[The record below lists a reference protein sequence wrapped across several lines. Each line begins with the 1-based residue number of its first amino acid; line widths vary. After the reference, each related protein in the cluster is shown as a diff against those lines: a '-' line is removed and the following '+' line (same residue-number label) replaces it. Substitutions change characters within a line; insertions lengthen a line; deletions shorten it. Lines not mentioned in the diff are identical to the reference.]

1 MSKSKKFITTSA
13 VILSM
18 ATPVVGAVSNLNTVF
33 AESVPV
39 VNGNKD
45 NSTKSLL
52 DANASEKDLTI
63 KQIDEFIDKLNEGL
77 KSENKALL
85 SETTQLIRDYFE
97 DNKMIMNDKLRYS
110 LDDIDRDGNLLGYGD
125 VAIGQ
130 LNALKTRILKSD
142 KSDIAKLRVR
152 AVNTN
157 GDFISDQTYDVQVD
171 DMFSIPKLKGYD
183 TLSASLAEDKSVV
196 TVDVAKGLKV
206 KGSGTLTVVYRE
218 DKVKAE
224 LNKPVENK
232 VDNKIT
238 ENKSNKTAE
247 NKVDNKITENKS
259 NKPVENK
266 VDNKTTENKSNK
278 IAENKSNKI
287 AEDKVDNKATDNK
300 SNKTDENKADNKTT
314 DNKSDKPAENK
325 VDNKTTD
332 DKSDKPVENKVDDKT
347 TENKSDDTYGK
358 TTVDGVITQMKFDKL
373 NDTEVRFSG
382 MIDKT
387 KLSENQKLDGDY
399 ANVIITGS
407 NGEELGTLSV
417 RDDYKFD
424 GILKSQPKD
433 GENLIIKYGG
443 KNYELTYGLDKS
455 NSDQSQSNTSNGNSQ
470 NSDSKTKEKR
480 DAKAGLLPSTGQ
492 QNVVGVVVAGVIMV
506 GLGLTALFMK
516 FRHKKT
522 EE

>member
-110 LDDIDRDGNLLGYGD
+110 LNDIDNNGNLFGYGD

-130 LNALKTRILKSD
+130 LNALKARILKSD

-171 DMFSIPKLKGYD
+171 DLFSIPKLKGYE
-183 TLSASLAEDKSVV
+183 TLSASLAEDKSIV

-232 VDNKIT
+232 VNNKTT
-238 ENKSNKTAE
+238 ENKSSKPVE
-247 NKVDNKITENKS
+247 NKVDNKTIENKS
-259 NKPVENK
+259 SKPVENK

-278 IAENKSNKI
+278 PVENKVDSKTIENKS
-287 AEDKVDNKATDNK
+287 
-300 SNKTDENKADNKTT
+300 DE
-314 DNKSDKPAENK
+314 PAENK
-325 VDNKTTD
+325 VDNKTTEN
-332 DKSDKPVENKVDDKT
+332 KSDKSVENKVDDKT
-347 TENKSDDTYGK
+347 TDNKFDKPAENKADDKSTENKSDDTYGK

-399 ANVIITGS
+399 ANVVITGS

-455 NSDQSQSNTSNGNSQ
+455 NSDQSQSNTYNGNSQ

>member
-33 AESVPV
+33 AESVSV

-52 DANASEKDLTI
+52 DANASKKDLTI
-63 KQIDEFIDKLNEGL
+63 KQIDEFIDKLNEGF

-97 DNKMIMNDKLRYS
+97 DNNMIMNYKLSSS
-110 LDDIDRDGNLLGYGD
+110 LDDIDHIGNSYGHGD

-130 LNALKTRILKSD
+130 LNALKARILKSD

-171 DMFSIPKLKGYD
+171 DMFSIPKLKGYEA
-183 TLSASLAEDKSVV
+183 LSASLVEDKSIV

-224 LNKPVENK
+224 LNKPS
-232 VDNKIT
+232 
-238 ENKSNKTAE
+238 ENKS
-247 NKVDNKITENKS
+247 D
-259 NKPVENK
+259 KPVENK

-278 IAENKSNKI
+278 TAENKVN
-287 AEDKVDNKATDNK
+287 
-300 SNKTDENKADNKTT
+300 NKTIE
-314 DNKSDKPAENK
+314 NKSDKPAENK
-325 VDNKTTD
+325 VDDKFTEN
-332 DKSDKPVENKVDDKT
+332 KSDKPSENKVDDKT
-347 TENKSDDTYGK
+347 NDNKSNKTDENKTDDKSTENKVDDAYGK

-399 ANVIITGS
+399 ANVIVTGS
-407 NGEELGTLSV
+407 NGEELGTLGV

-455 NSDQSQSNTSNGNSQ
+455 NSDQSQSNTSNNNSQ
-470 NSDSKTKEKR
+470 NPDSKIKEKR

-516 FRHKKT
+516 FRHKKS

>member
-1 MSKSKKFITTSA
+1 MSKSKKIITTSA

-18 ATPVVGAVSNLNTVF
+18 ATPVIGAVSNLNTVF

-39 VNGNKD
+39 VNSNKD

-52 DANASEKDLTI
+52 DANASKKDLTI

-77 KSENKALL
+77 KSENNALL
-85 SETTQLIRDYFE
+85 PEATQLIRDYFE
-97 DNKMIMNDKLRYS
+97 DNKMIMNYRLSNS
-110 LDDIDRDGNLLGYGD
+110 LDGIDRHGNGFGD
-125 VAIGQ
+125 VDVAVGQ
-130 LNALKTRILKSD
+130 LNALKARILKSD
-142 KSDIAKLRVR
+142 KSDIVKLRVR
-152 AVNTN
+152 TVNTN

-171 DMFSIPKLKGYD
+171 DMFSIPKLKGYEP
-183 TLSASLAEDKSVV
+183 LSASLAEDKSVV
-196 TVDVAKGLKV
+196 TVDVTKGLKV
-206 KGSGTLTVVYRE
+206 KGSGTLTIVYRE

-232 VDNKIT
+232 SD
-238 ENKSNKTAE
+238 
-247 NKVDNKITENKS
+247 
-259 NKPVENK
+259 KPVENK
-266 VDNKTTENKSNK
+266 VDNK
-278 IAENKSNKI
+278 I
-287 AEDKVDNKATDNK
+287 TDNK
-300 SNKTDENKADNKTT
+300 SDNKTTGNNKVDKKLDNKSVENKSDKPAENKADNKTT
-314 DNKSDKPAENK
+314 ETKSDKSAENK

-332 DKSDKPVENKVDDKT
+332 NKSNKTDETKADDKT

-387 KLSENQKLDGDY
+387 KLSENQKLDGDF

-424 GILKSQPKD
+424 GILKSQPKA
-433 GENLIIKYGG
+433 GEHLIIKYGG
-443 KNYELTYGLDKS
+443 KNYELTYGLDKT

>member
-52 DANASEKDLTI
+52 DANASEKDLII

-232 VDNKIT
+232 VDNKTT
-238 ENKSNKTAE
+238 ENNKAD
-247 NKVDNKITENKS
+247 KKLDNKS
-259 NKPVENK
+259 VENK
-266 VDNKTTENKSNK
+266 VDNKTT
-278 IAENKSNKI
+278 ENKSNKI

-455 NSDQSQSNTSNGNSQ
+455 NSDQSQSNTSNNNSQ
-470 NSDSKTKEKR
+470 NPDSKTKEKR

>member
-52 DANASEKDLTI
+52 DANASEKDLII

-232 VDNKIT
+232 VDNKTT
-238 ENKSNKTAE
+238 ENNKAD
-247 NKVDNKITENKS
+247 KKLDNKS
-259 NKPVENK
+259 VENK
-266 VDNKTTENKSNK
+266 VDNKTT
-278 IAENKSNKI
+278 ENKSNKI

-407 NGEELGTLSV
+407 NGEELGSLSV

>member
-18 ATPVVGAVSNLNTVF
+18 AIPVIGVVSNLNTVF

-52 DANASEKDLTI
+52 DANASKKDLAI
-63 KQIDEFIDKLNEGL
+63 KQIDEFIDKLNEGF
-77 KSENKALL
+77 KSQNQALL

-97 DNKMIMNDKLRYS
+97 DNKMIMTGRLSDS
-110 LDDIDRDGNLLGYGD
+110 LDGIDRNGNLFGNGD
-125 VAIGQ
+125 VAVGQ

-171 DMFSIPKLKGYD
+171 DMFSIPKLKGYE
-183 TLSASLAEDKSVV
+183 TLSASLAEDKSIV

-232 VDNKIT
+232 VDNKT
-238 ENKSNKTAE
+238 
-247 NKVDNKITENKS
+247 TENKS
-259 NKPVENK
+259 NKPAENK
-266 VDNKTTENKSNK
+266 V
-278 IAENKSNKI
+278 
-287 AEDKVDNKATDNK
+287 
-300 SNKTDENKADNKTT
+300 DNKTT

-332 DKSDKPVENKVDDKT
+332 NKSDKPVENKVDDKT
-347 TENKSDDTYGK
+347 TENKSYDTYGK

>member
-18 ATPVVGAVSNLNTVF
+18 ATPVVGSVSNLNTVF
-33 AESVPV
+33 AESVSV

-52 DANASEKDLTI
+52 DANVSKKDLAI
-63 KQIDEFIDKLNEGL
+63 KQIDEFIDKLNEGF
-77 KSENKALL
+77 KSQNKALM

-97 DNKMIMNDKLRYS
+97 DNKMIMNGTLSSSLFYIDTFGIDSVDKYV
-110 LDDIDRDGNLLGYGD
+110 D
-125 VAIGQ
+125 VAVGQ

-196 TVDVAKGLKV
+196 TVDVTKGLKV

-238 ENKSNKTAE
+238 DNKSDKTAENKSDKPAE
-247 NKVDNKITENKS
+247 NKVDNKTIE
-259 NKPVENK
+259 
-266 VDNKTTENKSNK
+266 
-278 IAENKSNKI
+278 
-287 AEDKVDNKATDNK
+287 
-300 SNKTDENKADNKTT
+300 
-314 DNKSDKPAENK
+314 NKSDKPAENK
-325 VDNKTTD
+325 VDNKTTEN
-332 DKSDKPVENKVDDKT
+332 KSDKSVENKVDDKT
-347 TENKSDDTYGK
+347 TDNKSDKPAENKADDKSTENKSDDTYGK

-399 ANVIITGS
+399 ANVVITGS

-455 NSDQSQSNTSNGNSQ
+455 NSDQSQSNTYNGNSQ

-516 FRHKKT
+516 FRHKKS

>member
-232 VDNKIT
+232 VDNKTT

-266 VDNKTTENKSNK
+266 VDNKSTENKSNK
-278 IAENKSNKI
+278 PVENK
-287 AEDKVDNKATDNK
+287 V
-300 SNKTDENKADNKTT
+300 DNKTT
-314 DNKSDKPAENK
+314 DDKSDKPAENK

>member
-52 DANASEKDLTI
+52 DANVSKKDLAI
-63 KQIDEFIDKLNEGL
+63 KQIDEFIDKLNEGF
-77 KSENKALL
+77 KSQNKALI

-97 DNKMIMNDKLRYS
+97 DNKMIMNGTLSSS
-110 LDDIDRDGNLLGYGD
+110 LSDIDTFGIDSVDKYVD
-125 VAIGQ
+125 VAVGQ

-171 DMFSIPKLKGYD
+171 DMFSIPKLKGYE
-183 TLSASLAEDKSVV
+183 TLSASLAEDKSIV
-196 TVDVAKGLKV
+196 TVDVSKGLKV
-206 KGSGTLTVVYRE
+206 KSSGTLTVVYRE

-232 VDNKIT
+232 VDNK
-238 ENKSNKTAE
+238 
-247 NKVDNKITENKS
+247 
-259 NKPVENK
+259 
-266 VDNKTTENKSNK
+266 TTN
-278 IAENKSNKI
+278 
-287 AEDKVDNKATDNK
+287 
-300 SNKTDENKADNKTT
+300 
-314 DNKSDKPAENK
+314 NKSDKPAENK

-332 DKSDKPVENKVDDKT
+332 NKSNKPAENKADNKTIGNNSDEPSENKIDNKMTDNKSNKTDENKVDSKTTDNKSDKPAENKADDKT
-347 TENKSDDTYGK
+347 TENKVNDTYGK

-399 ANVIITGS
+399 ANVVITGS

>member
-33 AESVPV
+33 AESVSV

-52 DANASEKDLTI
+52 DANASKKDFAI

-77 KSENKALL
+77 KSQNKALL
-85 SETTQLIRDYFE
+85 SETTQSIRDYFE
-97 DNKMIMNDKLRYS
+97 DNKMIMNNTLSSS
-110 LDDIDRDGNLLGYGD
+110 LYDIDYNFGHGD

-142 KSDIAKLRVR
+142 KSDISKLRVR

-171 DMFSIPKLKGYD
+171 DMFSIPKLKGYE
-183 TLSASLAEDKSVV
+183 TLSASLAEDKSIV

-232 VDNKIT
+232 VDNKTT
-238 ENKSNKTAE
+238 ENKFNKTAE
-247 NKVDNKITENKS
+247 NKVN
-259 NKPVENK
+259 
-266 VDNKTTENKSNK
+266 
-278 IAENKSNKI
+278 
-287 AEDKVDNKATDNK
+287 
-300 SNKTDENKADNKTT
+300 NKTT

-325 VDNKTTD
+325 VDDKFTEN
-332 DKSDKPVENKVDDKT
+332 KSDKFSENKVDDKT
-347 TENKSDDTYGK
+347 NDNKSNKTDENKVDSKTTDNKSDKPAENKADDKSTENKVDDTYGK

-387 KLSENQKLDGDY
+387 KLAENQKLDGDY
-399 ANVIITGS
+399 ANVVITGS

-455 NSDQSQSNTSNGNSQ
+455 NSDQSQSNTSNNNSQ

-516 FRHKKT
+516 FRHKKS